1 MLPRPDALRK
11 NGGGG
16 IKPRVLTA
24 KAPRPFSRERRLGI
38 SPRRE
43 GLLAS
48 GYPGGPQGPPPYSPR
63 LPARALVT
71 GAVAPLRISSPV
83 TVAGQRWTRTIFPCP
98 GGNVPIC
105 STILPRCASR
115 VKVESRLAGP

>member
-1 MLPRPDALRK
+1 MPCGK
-11 NGGGG
+11 TEGGV
-16 IKPRVLTA
+16 KPRVQTA

-48 GYPGGPQGPPPYSPR
+48 GYPAAPEGPPPYSPR

-71 GAVAPLRISSPV
+71 RAVAPLRISSPV

-98 GGNVPIC
+98 DGNVPIC
-105 STILPRCASR
+105 ATILPPGGPC
-115 VKVESRLAGP
+115 VKAESPMHR

>member
-48 GYPGGPQGPPPYSPR
+48 GCPAAPQGRHPTLRAFPPALSAPGQWLRCGFRHRLQLRGSDGLAPSSLAPTGTFRSVSYS
-63 LPARALVT
+63 
-71 GAVAPLRISSPV
+71 
-83 TVAGQRWTRTIFPCP
+83 AG
-98 GGNVPIC
+98 
-105 STILPRCASR
+105 
-115 VKVESRLAGP
+115 